1 MKISEIILETQM
13 PVTMQRQFAANP
25 ALKQAIIQAYAR
37 LGSAKTGTDADWTV
51 AAAKAID
58 TYSTQMDTQLSSKE
72 KADMAALKANYDAL
86 AKQVTQMQKTQSTQ
100 APQPE
105 KQPSRT
111 KTTQATPSYGDDFYG
126 NQYTGSL
133 GKGQSKGVIRKAL
146 KALNPMTDID
156 TTDAATIAT
165 TGFEKGKRIGNKIF
179 GLKSINK

>member
-86 AKQVTQMQKTQSTQ
+86 AKQVTQMQKTQAAP

-105 KQPSRT
+105 KQPT
-111 KTTQATPSYGDDFYG
+111 QAKITQATPSYSDDFYG

-133 GKGQSKGVIRKAL
+133 GKKGVISKAL

-179 GLKSINK
+179 GLKSTNK

>member
-13 PVTMQRQFAANP
+13 PVTMQRQFVANP

-86 AKQVTQMQKTQSTQ
+86 AKQVTQMQKTQAAP

-105 KQPSRT
+105 KQPT
-111 KTTQATPSYGDDFYG
+111 QAKITQATPSYSDDFYG
-126 NQYTGSL
+126 NQHTGSL
-133 GKGQSKGVIRKAL
+133 GKGVIKKTL
-146 KALNPMTDID
+146 KALNPMTGID

-179 GLKSINK
+179 GLKSTKR